1 LVNYLNKFS
10 NPEENMKTKC
20 TKLAKSI
27 LLGFSLILFLPVKVQ
42 AEAWIG
48 NLAVRDDAVWP
59 GTRPGNYG
67 TVHFFIDEDQNDRI
81 PFDVLVQV
89 DADGHAPSELQVEVF
104 TNLNRRDHAKVW
116 EDAKDAGGP
125 DSYYMIYPMSH
136 AGRSGNKEL
145 YKTTLTATRTGAY
158 RLTSRFRIGNGPWRW
173 HNDFNADGRM
183 QRDLA
188 VVVSPKKVLGLT
200 FYEANPYVV
209 EATSGGTSRQRS
221 TLEDF
226 TDHDQDG
233 FDPFNLHHV
242 RNTLGFNTLWL
253 MPVFPNTRERL
264 DPDQGKRVENFSPGS
279 PYAVRDY
286 WSVSER
292 LSDAGTSEGSLRE
305 FKYLVDK
312 AEELGL
318 NVFIDVALN
327 HAGRDVIVGQG
338 AVDLGLAAQ
347 SEVQQPVARARP
359 AWSTSKSDYRA
370 HAARESDIAE
380 YAPTDRLGEH
390 KWYDAGIDWFF
401 GDYSSL
407 GPKPGSGHDTSRG
420 SAEDERDLLYTDLD
434 PAGGHDFGVENV
446 WNYFAH
452 LFPYWLAQ
460 TGNKL
465 DGIRADFAQGLP
477 PQAWEYIINKT
488 RQKKW
493 DFIFLAEALDP
504 DPIRYRVARHFDVLT
519 TVDHWL
525 YRNSS
530 VTMNQLAGS
539 LEQEA
544 NIYGYNAPVLHN
556 GTSHDEDGNANAW
569 LMAARY
575 AIAAALPGAPMVYMG
590 QPLGVGPKVDFQN
603 SWQNL
608 ADYWSRD
615 NAKVFEMYR
624 RINTARSQNAGLRS
638 IKRYFLA
645 RQQGGGFNDAIFS
658 VARWQDDN
666 VLLVFVNLRDQQ
678 IGPETFAVPRE
689 IPLNTDPGAR
699 YQVRNLVADDPSAA
713 LWPNSR
719 TAEDLFSN
727 GIQVQLGVPNE
738 VQYLKLE
745 RVR

>member
-1 LVNYLNKFS
+1 
-10 NPEENMKTKC
+10 MKTKYVR
-20 TKLAKSI
+20 LVRSI
-27 LLGFSLILFLPVKVQ
+27 LLGLSIILFLPVAVQ

-48 NLAVRDDAVWP
+48 NLAVRDDMVWP
-59 GTRPGNYG
+59 GTRSGNYG
-67 TVHFFIDEDQNDRI
+67 TVHFFIDESQNDRI

-89 DADGHAPSELQVEVF
+89 DTDGHTPSELQVEVF
-104 TNLNRRDHAKVW
+104 TNLNRRDHAKIW
-116 EDAKDAGGP
+116 EDVSDADGP
-125 DSYYMIYPMSH
+125 NSFYMTYSMTH
-136 AGRSGNKEL
+136 VGRVGDKEL
-145 YKTTLTATRTGAY
+145 YKATLAVTRTGAY

-188 VVVSPKKVLGLT
+188 VVVSPKKVLSLT
-200 FYEANPYVV
+200 LYEADPYVV
-209 EATSGGTSRQRS
+209 EAISGGTSQQRS

-233 FDPFNLHHV
+233 FDPFNLRYV

-253 MPVFPNTRERL
+253 MPIFPNTHERL

-279 PYAVRDY
+279 PYASRDY

-292 LSDAGTSEGSLRE
+292 LSDAGTSSASLLE
-305 FKYLVDK
+305 FQHLVNK
-312 AEELGL
+312 AEELDL

-327 HAGRDVIVGQG
+327 HAGRDVLVGQG
-338 AVDLGLAAQ
+338 AVDLRLSPQDEA
-347 SEVQQPVARARP
+347 QQPVAHIHP
-359 AWSTSKSDYRA
+359 AWSTSKSNYRS
-370 HAARESDIAE
+370 HAGSESDIAE

-390 KWYDAGIDWFF
+390 RWYDAGIDWFF

-407 GPKPGSGHDTSRG
+407 GPKPGVGRDTSRG
-420 SAEDERDLLYTDLD
+420 SAEDERDLFYTDLD
-434 PAGGHDFGVENV
+434 PVGGYDFEVENV
-446 WNYFAH
+446 WNYFAY
-452 LFPYWLAQ
+452 LFPYWLDQ

-504 DPIRYRVARHFDVLT
+504 DPVRYRVARYFDLLT

-525 YRNSS
+525 YRNNNL
-530 VTMNQLAGS
+530 TMSQLVDS

-575 AIAAALPGAPMVYMG
+575 AVTAALPGVPMVYMS
-590 QPLGVGPKVDFQN
+590 QPLGVGKKVDFQN

-608 ADYWSRD
+608 TDYWSRN
-615 NAKVFEMYR
+615 NAKIFEMYR
-624 RINTARSQNAGLRS
+624 RINTARSQNAALS
-638 IKRYFLA
+638 SNNRYFLT
-645 RQQGGGFNDAIFS
+645 RQREGGFNDAIFS
-658 VARWQDDN
+658 AARWQDNN

-678 IGPETFAVPRE
+678 VGSEIFSVPRNV
-689 IPLNTDPGAR
+689 PLNADPGVR
-699 YQVRNLVADDPSAA
+699 YQVRNLVADDPSAG
-713 LWPNSR
+713 LWPTPR
-719 TAEDLFSN
+719 TAGDIFEN
-727 GIQVQLGVPNE
+727 GILVQFSLPNE
-738 VQYLKLE
+738 VQYLRLD
-745 RVR
+745 RVP

>member
-1 LVNYLNKFS
+1 
-10 NPEENMKTKC
+10 MKTKC
-20 TKLAKSI
+20 TRFVKSVLLAVSVA
-27 LLGFSLILFLPVKVQ
+27 FFLPVTVR

-48 NLAVRDDAVWP
+48 NLAVRDDMVWP

-67 TVHFFIDEDQNDRI
+67 TVHFFIDENQNDRI

-89 DADGHAPSELQVEVF
+89 DADGHAPSELQVEIF

-116 EDAKDAGGP
+116 EDVKDAGGTN
-125 DSYYMIYPMSH
+125 SYYMTYPMTH

-145 YKTTLTATRTGAY
+145 YRTTLAATRAGAY

-173 HNDFNADGRM
+173 HNDFTADGRM

-188 VVVSPKKVLGLT
+188 VVVSPKKVLSLT
-200 FYEANPYVV
+200 LYEVNPYVV
-209 EATSGGTSRQRS
+209 EATSGSGLQQRS

-226 TDHDQDG
+226 TDHDHDG
-233 FDPFNLHHV
+233 YDPFNLHHV
-242 RNTLGFNTLWL
+242 RKTLGFNTLWL
-253 MPVFPNTRERL
+253 MPIFPNTRERL
-264 DPDQGKRVENFSPGS
+264 DPDQGRRVENFSPGS

-292 LSDAGTSEGSLRE
+292 LSDAGTSEASLFE
-305 FKYLVDK
+305 FQYLVNK
-312 AEELGL
+312 AEELDL

-327 HAGRDVIVGQG
+327 HAGRDVIAGQG

-347 SEVQQPVARARP
+347 SEAPQPVARVRP
-359 AWSTSKSDYRA
+359 AWSTSKSDYRG
-370 HAARESDIAE
+370 HADRESDIAE
-380 YAPTDRLGEH
+380 YAPADRLGEH

-434 PAGGHDFGVENV
+434 RAGGYDFEVENV
-446 WNYFAH
+446 WNYFAY
-452 LFPYWLAQ
+452 LFPYWLDR

-504 DPIRYRVARHFDVLT
+504 DPVRYRVARHFDLLT

-530 VTMNQLAGS
+530 VTMSQLAGS

-556 GTSHDEDGNANAW
+556 GTSHDEDGNPDAW
-569 LMAARY
+569 LMTARY
-575 AIAAALPGAPMVYMG
+575 AVAAALPGVPMVYMG
-590 QPLGVGPKVDFQN
+590 QPLGIGKKIDFQN
-603 SWQNL
+603 SWQNV
-608 ADYWSRD
+608 AEYWNRN
-615 NAKVFEMYR
+615 NAGVFEMYR
-624 RINTARSQNAGLRS
+624 RINTARSQNPALRS
-638 IKRYFLA
+638 TNRYFLTKQ
-645 RQQGGGFNDAIFS
+645 RGGGFNEAIFS
-658 VARWQDDN
+658 TARWQGDN

-678 IGPETFAVPRE
+678 VGPETFAVPRE
-689 IPLNTDPGAR
+689 VLLDVNNSAR
-699 YQVRNLVADDPSAA
+699 YQIRNLVADDPSVT
-713 LWPNSR
+713 LWPSPR
-719 TAEDLFSN
+719 TVEDIFSN
-727 GIQVQLGVPNE
+727 GIQVQFSVPNE
-738 VQYLKLE
+738 IQYLRLE
-745 RVR
+745 RVP